1 MKILSNNPR
10 EKKNEKKKKK
20 GMFSN
25 YSKEAHIKVTLIYK
39 LQRHTDA
46 IY

>member
-10 EKKNEKKKKK
+10 EKKKEKKI

>member
-10 EKKNEKKKKK
+10 EKKNEKKKK